1 MQQLGEHL
9 TENFLKIRCLEI
21 TSESNFGHKSL
32 TKKISIV
39 VACPHCKVVDK
50 DCRCNVTLV
59 SYIYG
64 MLIPTAYILLGD
76 LTFNGKLCRFLFTI
90 DDHME
95 GEKSTDS
102 MFKLSLHVS

>member
-1 MQQLGEHL
+1 MRITLP
-9 TENFLKIRCLEI
+9 FLFLH
-21 TSESNFGHKSL
+21 TAY
-32 TKKISIV
+32 V
-39 VACPHCKVVDK
+39 
-50 DCRCNVTLV
+50 CNVTLV

-90 DDHME
+90 DDHMD

-102 MFKLSLHVS
+102 MHV